1 MFEFLRRCGG
11 RSPTRRALTV
21 AIVVAAAHGTAWS
34 GEILDR
40 LAAVPNTKTFA
51 ELLGASH
58 QEDAIDAKPFTLFV
72 PVDSAFAKLPKDAL
86 ASLSGPRHAVRLRH
100 FVLYHAVRRKYGEA
114 DLAGKEMDI
123 RTIAG
128 GKLDVDADDGPIMIE
143 NATVVGKEIRLPNGI
158 IHLVDGAMVPH

>member
-1 MFEFLRRCGG
+1 MKKLL
-11 RSPTRRALTV
+11 AV
-21 AIVVAAAHGTAWS
+21 AIALVATHATAWS

-40 LAAVPNTKTFA
+40 LSALPDTKTFA
-51 ELLGASH
+51 GLLGASH
-58 QEDAIDAKPFTLFV
+58 QEDAIDARPFTLFV
-72 PVDSAFAKLPKDAL
+72 PVDSAFTKLPKSAL
-86 ASLSGPRHAVRLRH
+86 ASLSGPQNAARLRR
-100 FVLYHAVRRKYGEA
+100 FVLFHAVRRKYGET

-158 IHLVDGAMVPH
+158 IHLVDGALVPH